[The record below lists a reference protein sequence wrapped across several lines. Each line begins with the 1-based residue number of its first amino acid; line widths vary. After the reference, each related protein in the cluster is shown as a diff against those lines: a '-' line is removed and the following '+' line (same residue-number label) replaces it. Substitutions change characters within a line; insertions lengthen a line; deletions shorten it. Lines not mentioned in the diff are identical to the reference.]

1 MNIDSSLEVCNL
13 VLVIYYMVNIKI
25 KFVGGMYYSNI
36 VDIDF
41 EICYIGR
48 FFSEMLL
55 VYWDCDI
62 LKLWYIMYVI
72 VDNDYCIWNN

>member
-13 VLVIYYMVNIKI
+13 VLVINYIVEIKI

-55 VYWDCDI
+55 VY
-62 LKLWYIMYVI
+62 
-72 VDNDYCIWNN
+72 